1 MKKVQIA
8 SILLATVLGGGVPV
22 WAADREAAVK
32 HLVYLNPFIVQ
43 KFAQEAAASGYKAPE
58 VPDGL
63 EMPERMAYVQIHL
76 EEFKYAPGAEAVK
89 ALLIDR
95 YQLRDVGETLS
106 STPAFFAQ
114 LSDKE
119 RQAVAASELVSH
131 IDTFN
136 ASEDGL
142 TLSGAVDQNVGG
154 EIIPWARQAVS
165 GGLYDST
172 TTANQIYV
180 VDMAYSHTAL
190 NGEINL
196 SFTNNM
202 GYTPSIA
209 QNHAAHIFSLVGA
222 RENSQKIKGINP
234 GQPIVHIGSKDAED
248 LAVLISGVDYA
259 AWLAEYVGDFASM
272 SLSFNSVNI
281 KQSLNT
287 FNINNP
293 GGRMLRKASSRFFIA
308 QSAGN
313 KNRDACLQAFNYGGT
328 GYQARD
334 GIVVTGGTD
343 NNGARFLFTQ
353 NPAGWGSVDGSSYG
367 PCVEAWAPGSQ
378 ITSTWADG
386 SVQTMT
392 GTSFSAPIVAAI
404 AARYGNYT
412 TRPIE
417 REAYITNSLF
427 WTGQY
432 ENASTSN
439 APIMQVAYTNPTSH
453 SIPKRLPIT
462 AAYSKTNP
470 ANLNF
475 LYDQKFYTEN
485 FWNAGAYWGS
495 VVVDLGS
502 VKNITGVRLHMR
514 SSANGGAINF
524 AVHGGNAINL
534 SGPDGP
540 SIPTNPIAYSNV
552 TNQFDMVPYY
562 IYLSGNYRYLMI
574 EGNNFDSWL
583 AYSEIEVYGN

>member
-1 MKKVQIA
+1 M
-8 SILLATVLGGGVPV
+8 
-22 WAADREAAVK
+22 
-32 HLVYLNPFIVQ
+32 HLVYLNPFVVQ
-43 KFAQEAAASGYKAPE
+43 KFDQEATANGYKAPE
-58 VPDGL
+58 IPEGL
-63 EMPERMAYVQIHL
+63 AMPERMAYVKKNL
-76 EEFKYAPGAEAVK
+76 EDFKYSPGVEAVK
-89 ALLIDR
+89 ELLIAH
-95 YQLRDVGETLS
+95 YQLHDVRETLMA
-106 STPAFFAQ
+106 TPAFFAQ
-114 LSDKE
+114 LSDEE
-119 RQAVAASELVSH
+119 RKAIENSGLVSH
-131 IDTFN
+131 IDTL
-136 ASEDGL
+136 STSDKTL
-142 TLSGAVDQNVGG
+142 TLSGPVDQNVGG

-165 GGLYDST
+165 GGIYDNT

-180 VDMAYSHTAL
+180 VDMAYDHTAL

-202 GYTPSIA
+202 AYTPSVA

-222 RENSQKIKGINP
+222 RKNSQKIQGINP
-234 GQPIVHIGSKDAED
+234 NQPIVHIGSKDFED
-248 LAVLISGVDYA
+248 LAALISGVDYA
-259 AWLAEYVGDFASM
+259 AWVAEYVDDFASM
-272 SLSFNSVNI
+272 SLSFNSINV

-287 FNINNP
+287 FNLNNA
-293 GGRMLRKASSRFFIA
+293 GGRFLRKASSRLFIA

-313 KNRDACLQAFNYGGT
+313 KNRDACLQAFNYGGM
-328 GYQARD
+328 GHQARD
-334 GIVVTGGTD
+334 GIIVTGGTD
-343 NNGARFLFTQ
+343 NNGSRFLSTS
-353 NPAGWGSVDGSSYG
+353 NPPGWGSVDGSSYG
-367 PCVEAWAPGSQ
+367 PCVEAWAPGHQ

-404 AARYGNYT
+404 AARYGDST

-417 REAYITNSLF
+417 REAYIKNSLF

-439 APIMQVAYTNPTSH
+439 APIMQVAYTNPASH
-453 SIPKRLPIT
+453 NIPKRLPIT

-470 ANLNF
+470 ANLSF
-475 LYDQKFYTEN
+475 LYDQKFYTAN

-502 VKNITGVRLHMR
+502 AKNISGVRLHMR

-524 AVHGGNAINL
+524 AVHGGNTLNL
-534 SGPDGP
+534 SGPGTP

-552 TNQFDMVPYY
+552 TDQFDMVPYY